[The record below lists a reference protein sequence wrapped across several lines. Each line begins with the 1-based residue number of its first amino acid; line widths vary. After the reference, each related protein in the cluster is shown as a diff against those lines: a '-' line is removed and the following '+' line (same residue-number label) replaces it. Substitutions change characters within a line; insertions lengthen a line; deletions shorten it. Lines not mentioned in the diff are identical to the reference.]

1 MENLLLRVIRVLS
14 LVFCLSSL
22 NLNAQDVNPREV
34 ADLLNRIFC
43 QSPTSNSQL
52 SITFELCDFATL
64 RPCDPATKDIFI
76 ITSKDDRPC
85 VKGNSVLAIT
95 TGINWYLNHYAHI
108 NISWSQ
114 LNVDDIENYDFPLP
128 EKEEIHVCDA
138 DYRYYLNYCT
148 FSYSMSVWTW
158 ERWEQEID
166 WMALHG
172 INMPLQIVGLDVVWM
187 RLLTEHYGYTFDEA
201 NEFIAGPCFQ
211 AWWGMNNL
219 EGWGGKNPD
228 WWYNRQTTL
237 ARKICDRMRE
247 LGIQP
252 VLPGFSGMVPSDFTD
267 KTGISSNSQGE
278 WCGFKR
284 PHILNPNTEDFKI
297 MAARYYKILEEVMGT
312 STYYSM
318 DPFHEG
324 ANTNG
329 IDVPAAYKAIADAM
343 YEANDDI
350 DEKWVIQYWQWNADQ
365 YHVLD
370 QVKKGD
376 LIILDL
382 FSTAHTHFQEYKG
395 HEAVYCMLPNFGGRS
410 GFMGRFNGVIEGYF
424 ENKKMHHNIK
434 GIGATPES
442 IGSVPVLYDILF
454 ELPWHETKPDAKEW
468 MRNYTISRYG
478 VESTLAQG
486 AWELLRN
493 SALNCETA
501 LQGPH
506 EAVTCARPSLNV
518 DRVSS
523 WGGTEIFYDAK
534 DVAEAAKKLLEADL
548 EGENYYYD
556 LVDIWRQA
564 MTDKAYYLLK
574 EINSLYQMPELVEG
588 VDSEM
593 VISTNS
599 ITSGIRD
606 SLTFIKKRD
615 EFLKIINDIDRLL
628 NTNKHFMLGTWTE
641 MARAIADEAE
651 GTTESDKDWLE
662 LNNTRT
668 LITTWGDEVN
678 ANQGGLRDYS
688 YRQWGGMMKD
698 FYLPRWEYFFNNNM
712 TSPPEG
718 WFEMERKWA
727 LDKSLRYSDKPQGNT
742 IKVLN
747 EIQEIWKRK
756 N

>member
-1 MENLLLRVIRVLS
+1 MGNLFLRIIRLLS
-14 LVFCLSSL
+14 FVFCLSSL

-34 ADLLNRIFC
+34 TDLLNRIFC

-52 SITFELCDFATL
+52 PITFELCNLATNK
-64 RPCDPATKDIFI
+64 KDIFI
-76 ITSKDDRPC
+76 ITSKDNRPC
-85 VKGNSVLAIT
+85 VKGSSVLAIT

-114 LNVDDIENYDFPLP
+114 LNVDDVENYDFPLP
-128 EKEEIHVCDA
+128 EKEEIHICDA

-187 RLLTEHYGYTFDEA
+187 RLLTEHYGYTKDEA

-228 WWYNRQTTL
+228 WWYERQATL
-237 ARKICDRMRE
+237 AKKICDRMRE
-247 LGIQP
+247 LGMQP
-252 VLPGFSGMVPSDFTD
+252 VLPGFSGMVPGDFTD
-267 KTGISSNSQGE
+267 KTGISSNGQGL

-297 MAARYYKILEEVMGT
+297 MAMNYYKILAEVMGT

-324 ANTNG
+324 ANTSG
-329 IDVPAAYKAIADAM
+329 IDVSSAYKAIADAM

-350 DEKWVIQYWQWNADQ
+350 YEKWVIQYWQWNSDQ

-370 QVKKGD
+370 QVEKGD

-395 HEAVYCMLPNFGGRS
+395 HDAVYCMLPNFGGRS

-424 ENKKMHHNIK
+424 ENKEMYHNIK

-454 ELPWHETKPDAKEW
+454 ELPWRETKPDAKEW
-468 MRNYTISRYG
+468 MKNYTVSRYG
-478 VESTLAQG
+478 VENTLAQE
-486 AWELLRN
+486 AWELLRV

-506 EAVTCARPSLNV
+506 EAVTCARPSLTV

-523 WGGTEIFYDAK
+523 WGGTEIFYYAR
-534 DVAEAAKKLLEADL
+534 DVAEAANKLLEADL
-548 EGENYYYD
+548 EGENYHYD

-564 MTDKAYYLLK
+564 LTDYSYQLLK
-574 EINSLYQMPELVEG
+574 EINDAHQ
-588 VDSEM
+588 
-593 VISTNS
+593 NN
-599 ITSGIRD
+599 D

-615 EFLKIINDIDRLL
+615 EFLKLINDIDRLL

-662 LNNTRT
+662 LNNART
-668 LITTWGDEVN
+668 LITTWGEEVN

-698 FYLPRWEYFFNNNM
+698 FYLPRWEYFFNNDM
-712 TSPPEG
+712 TFPPGG
-718 WFEMERKWA
+718 WFEMERQWA
-727 LDKSLRYSDKPQGNT
+727 LDKNQRYSNEPKGDTKET
-742 IKVLN
+742 IRSIIEN
-747 EIQEIWKRK
+747 
-756 N
+756 

>member
-22 NLNAQDVNPREV
+22 DLNAQDVNPREV

-52 SITFELCDFATL
+52 PITFELCNFATL

-114 LNVDDIENYDFPLP
+114 LNVDDIENYYFPLP
-128 EKEEIHVCDA
+128 EKEETHVCDA
-138 DYRYYLNYCT
+138 NYRYYLNYCT

-228 WWYNRQTTL
+228 WWYDRQTTL

-247 LGIQP
+247 LGMRP

-267 KTGISSNSQGE
+267 KTGISSNSQGL

-284 PHILNPNTEDFKI
+284 PHILNPNMEDFKI

-312 STYYSM
+312 STYYSL

-350 DEKWVIQYWQWNADQ
+350 DEKWVIQYWQWNSDQ

-424 ENKKMHHNIK
+424 ENKKMHPNIK

-478 VESTLAQG
+478 VESTLAQE

-506 EAVTCARPSLNV
+506 EAVTCARPSLTV

-574 EINSLYQMPELVEG
+574 EINSLYQMSELVEG
-588 VDSEM
+588 IDSEM

-651 GTTESDKDWLE
+651 GTTELDKDWLE
-662 LNNTRT
+662 LNNART
-668 LITTWGDEVN
+668 LITTWGEEVN

-727 LDKSLRYSDKPQGNT
+727 LDKKMRYSDKPQGDTKET
-742 IKVLN
+742 IRFII
-747 EIQEIWKRK
+747 ES
-756 N
+756 